1 MSQPTNVSEF
11 LSSSSDNHCAQFPEN
26 YVTLLSELRTRLTNL
41 ATELGRIVP
50 YEITL
55 ASAAG
60 EWTIRPGYDLNGIM
74 QYADFINVMTYDYY
88 GAWGSQ
94 WGAYTG
100 ELLTE
105 SVYISSV
112 LAESKVSFL

>member
-1 MSQPTNVSEF
+1 
-11 LSSSSDNHCAQFPEN
+11 
-26 YVTLLSELRTRLTNL
+26 
-41 ATELGRIVP
+41 
-50 YEITL
+50 
-55 ASAAG
+55 
-60 EWTIRPGYDLNGIM
+60 M